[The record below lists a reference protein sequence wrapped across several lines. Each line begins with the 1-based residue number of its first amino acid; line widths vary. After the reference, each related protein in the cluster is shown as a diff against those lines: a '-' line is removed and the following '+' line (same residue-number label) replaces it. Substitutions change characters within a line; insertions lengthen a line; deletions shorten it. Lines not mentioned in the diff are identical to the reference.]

1 MLFYVRRHTCADGSF
16 EWYVLNG
23 NTGGARAKP
32 FRREQRR
39 QRSARSCRRGSTW
52 PRQKCL
58 GERRK
63 ADRGNPR
70 RRRVLYGIGFPTINR
85 LALPGHAAFCRAS
98 PDAPGR
104 RDRSW
109 LARRDACA

>member
-70 RRRVLYGIGFPTINR
+70 RRRVLYGIGFPHNQSSCAAGSR
-85 LALPGHAAFCRAS
+85 PLLPSFARY
-98 PDAPGR
+98 
-104 RDRSW
+104 SW
-109 LARRDACA
+109 